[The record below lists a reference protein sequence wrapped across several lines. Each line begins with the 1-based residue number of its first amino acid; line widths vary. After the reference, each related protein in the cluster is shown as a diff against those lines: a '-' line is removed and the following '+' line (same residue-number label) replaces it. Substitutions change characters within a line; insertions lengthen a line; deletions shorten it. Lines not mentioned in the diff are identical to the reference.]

1 MHTHR
6 KRPIP
11 DIREKTPLF
20 PFFFF
25 GGVHI
30 FQTPFSTLSFA
41 GLSLL
46 LLSFSSFS
54 RLLFQLMSRK
64 LFLIPRSRARTSQFR
79 NLSRFPRLLQPCDFA
94 FAFSGLGV
102 VELHFVVLRR
112 RGGGS
117 SGGGFLVG
125 VFGFCNFFFVSCMHL
140 HLDMV
145 CLEGR
150 RKKKKKKNLLTL
162 RLVLHHQFF
171 RRLGQFEQLC
181 ILSFNASGFYRPK
194 DFPLQHL
201 VVLLDCAGS
210 GALSHVGDW
219 CVVLSVTNQ
228 SHTHTQFFFFF
239 CSR

>member
-1 MHTHR
+1 
-6 KRPIP
+6 
-11 DIREKTPLF
+11 
-20 PFFFF
+20 
-25 GGVHI
+25 
-30 FQTPFSTLSFA
+30 
-41 GLSLL
+41 
-46 LLSFSSFS
+46 
-54 RLLFQLMSRK
+54 MSRK

-94 FAFSGLGV
+94 FAFSWLRV
-102 VELHFVVLRR
+102 VDLHFVVLR
-112 RGGGS
+112 GGGGG
-117 SGGGFLVG
+117 GGGFLVG
-125 VFGFCNFFFVSCMHL
+125 VFGFCEFFFRVSCMHS

-145 CLEGR
+145 CLKGR
-150 RKKKKKKNLLTL
+150 RKKKKKNLLTL

-181 ILSFNASGFYRPK
+181 ILSLNASGFYRPK

-219 CVVLSVTNQ
+219 CVVLSVTRK
-228 SHTHTQFFFFF
+228 SIAHTHFFFF